1 MTRRARVLAVLSA
14 AVGTGLLAGAFV
26 LMMRAE
32 APTWAM
38 LVWGVVALVAVTA
51 FLVRFRPQ
59 RIGEALGLAGSIA
72 LAQTIALHLVLPL
85 LLGGAVAPVPT
96 VLRRLAGFA
105 LLDALT
111 LVGAA
116 IAGHWF
122 PHRPSS
128 R

>member
-1 MTRRARVLAVLSA
+1 VTRRARVLAVLSA

-26 LMMRAE
+26 LMVRAE
-32 APTWAM
+32 VATWAM
-38 LVWGVVALVAVTA
+38 LLWGLVALVAVTA
-51 FLVRFRPQ
+51 FLVRFRPH

-72 LAQTIALHLVLPL
+72 LAQTVALHLVLPL
-85 LLGGAVAPVPT
+85 LRGGAVAAVPA
-96 VLRRLAGFA
+96 VLRHLAGFA

-111 LVGAA
+111 LVSAT

>member
-14 AVGTGLLAGAFV
+14 LVGTALLAGAFV
-26 LMMRAE
+26 MMVRAE
-32 APTWAM
+32 AATWAM
-38 LVWGVVALVAVTA
+38 LLWGVVALGAVTA

-72 LAQTIALHLVLPL
+72 LAQTFALHLVLPV
-85 LLGGAVAPVPT
+85 LLGGAIAPLPA
-96 VLRRLAGFA
+96 VLRHLAGFA

-111 LVGAA
+111 LVSAA